1 MKIAI
6 KIIGALMVLC
16 IAIVVAIASILTSM
30 DYGRFKSNLAELV
43 QDATG
48 RELVIAGDVD
58 LAWSLNPTLSVTDV
72 TLANAPWALKAD
84 GLSTEPL
91 IKLAR
96 LDAKIALRPLLSG
109 RLDISYIVMDGVDI
123 VLQTDG
129 FGKANW
135 EFTPPQAPSEPQEKS
150 LTMQGVDALSQQLV
164 FTPDVRDVRLKNV
177 RVTYKDGASGTQIH
191 TDLSRADFM
200 ADGFDSAIHGLV
212 EAVYNTV
219 DVQAEVD
226 LGSLAQLVG
235 EGGAAFPV
243 KAKIS
248 APYLSA
254 DIIGMVDQPSAGMA
268 LNARLQLKANDS
280 STLSQLL
287 GMKLPELGAVTVLSS
302 ISGSGPSY
310 SFKGIDVQL
319 GNSDFAGNVDVRLD
333 GVRPQVTADL
343 TSSLLDVNALLGIVP
358 AHAEKGPALERLFTT
373 DPLDLSALSII
384 DADVSLAAKRITVK
398 ELALTKTSINAHL
411 KDGSLDVSSLALT
424 LEEGRLLARGKID
437 QSGETPVVSV
447 HASMRGLDAG
457 KVAAMIGQGRI
468 VTMDLDG
475 EVDVQGTGA
484 STQAL
489 AASATGYVNL
499 IGRDGQINDKAF
511 TDLTE
516 GIGSIFPWVSNKDAN
531 QISCFVAK
539 WPLDKG
545 NALAQAVM
553 LDTSGVNVRV
563 TGNVDLPGEL
573 LHLTVHTKA
582 KKVSLSS
589 FAVPIRVK
597 GPLLNP
603 RIDVSPG
610 EAVVDT
616 VGGVVLAPTKLVA
629 GLLVDALS
637 LFASEETLKAEALKN
652 DPCINALSESKTSP
666 PAVDKGTVKPLPNA
680 KDKPEPKSEPLLSP
694 NSGQDPS
701 KSSGDPQKDLKK
713 VGDAL
718 KKLF

>member
-6 KIIGALMVLC
+6 KILGALAVLC

-30 DYGRFKSNLAELV
+30 DYGRFKGDLAELV

-72 TLANAPWALKAD
+72 TLANAPWASKAE
-84 GLSTEPL
+84 GASNAPL

-109 RLDISYIVMDGVDI
+109 RLDISYIVLDGVDI

-135 EFTPPQAPSEPQEKS
+135 EFTPPQAPTESQGKS
-150 LTMQGVDALSQQLV
+150 LTMQGVDALSQKLV
-164 FTPDVRDVRLKNV
+164 FTPDVRDVRLRNV
-177 RVTYKDGASGTQIH
+177 RVTYRDGASGAKIH
-191 TDLSRADFM
+191 TDLTRADFT
-200 ADGFDSAIHGLV
+200 AEGFERAIQGVV

-219 DVQAEVD
+219 DVQAEVE
-226 LGSLAQLVG
+226 LGSLAQLIG
-235 EGGAAFPV
+235 DSGAAFPV

-248 APYLSA
+248 APDLSA
-254 DIIGMVDQPSAGMA
+254 DIIGTVDQPSAGMA
-268 LNARLQLKANDS
+268 LNGRIQLKANNS

-287 GMKLPELGAVTVLSS
+287 GMELPELGAATVLSS
-302 ISGSGPSY
+302 VSGAGTSY

-343 TSSLLDVNALLGIVP
+343 TSSLLDVNALLGIAP
-358 AHAEKGPALERLFTT
+358 AHAEKGPELERVFTT
-373 DPLDLSALSII
+373 DPLDLSVLSIV
-384 DADVSLAAKRITVK
+384 DADVSLAATRITVK
-398 ELALTKTSINAHL
+398 ELALTKTNLKAHL
-411 KDGSLDVSSLALT
+411 KDGTLDVPSLALT
-424 LEEGRLLARGKID
+424 LDEGRLLARGRVD
-437 QSGETPVVSV
+437 QSGEVPSVSV

-468 VTMDLDG
+468 VTMELDG

-484 STQAL
+484 STQML
-489 AASATGYVNL
+489 AATATGYVNL

-511 TDLTE
+511 TDLTT
-516 GIGSIFPWVSNKDAN
+516 GIGSILPWVSNKDAN

-545 NALAQAVM
+545 NAVAQAVM

-573 LHLTVHTKA
+573 LHLTVHTQA

-597 GPLLNP
+597 GSLLKP
-603 RIDVSPG
+603 RIDVNPG

-616 VGGVVLAPTKLVA
+616 VGGVALAPAKLVA
-629 GLLVDALS
+629 GLLVDAIS
-637 LFASEETLKAEALKN
+637 LFASEEVLKAEALKN
-652 DPCINALSESKTSP
+652 DPCINALSAGKTSP
-666 PAVDKGTVKPLPNA
+666 PAEDKSPPKPLPAA
-680 KDKPEPKSEPLLSP
+680 KDKTEPKRAPQPSS
-694 NSGQDPS
+694 DPS
-701 KSSGDPQKDLKK
+701 KSSGDPQKDLEK
-713 VGDAL
+713 VGEAL
-718 KKLF
+718 KKIF